1 MSGLLMCDL
10 ILVKEYL
17 FNWQAKKEKWVK
29 KKNTHKRHKQFG
41 RQKEKQGI
49 IINGKLIND
58 IKY

>member
-1 MSGLLMCDL
+1 MCDL